1 MATIQ
6 DGTDSQVVKRYEP
19 GELFGEKALIDQ
31 AKRAATVSAVGKVS
45 VWTLSRSAFELRLKK
60 GMQALAAEQYL
71 TDPRRLIS
79 EFYRRGQP

>member
-6 DGTDSQVVKRYEP
+6 NGTDSQVVKRYEP
-19 GELFGEKALIDQ
+19 GELFGEKALIDK

-45 VWTLSRSAFELRLKK
+45 VWTLSRSAFTNKLGSLSK
-60 GMQALAAEQYL
+60 LSAEQYL

-79 EFYRRGQP
+79 DFYRRG